1 MSPRDNNLAVEKETR
16 TEKFSTSDLLGRPQ
30 TVPEQQATQ
39 TEMPS
44 QTGAS
49 QTGASQTAPLPLFT
63 REETQN
69 FKTRWKDVQTS
80 FVDEPRHAVEDAD
93 GLVAELMRTLAQSFA
108 SERTT
113 LENQWNRGDNVST
126 EDLRVSLQRYRS
138 FFDRL
143 LSM

>member
-1 MSPRDNNLAVEKETR
+1 MSPRDNNLAVERDTR
-16 TEKFSTSDLLGRPQ
+16 PEKLTTSDLVGRPQ
-30 TVPEQQATQ
+30 TAPEQQTPQ
-39 TEMPS
+39 TDMPS
-44 QTGAS
+44 HTGTAE
-49 QTGASQTAPLPLFT
+49 TAPLPLFT
-63 REETQN
+63 KEETQN
-69 FKTRWKDVQTS
+69 FKARWKDVQTS
-80 FVDEPRHAVEDAD
+80 FVDEPRHAVEEAD
-93 GLVAELMRTLAQSFA
+93 SLVAELMRTLAQSFA